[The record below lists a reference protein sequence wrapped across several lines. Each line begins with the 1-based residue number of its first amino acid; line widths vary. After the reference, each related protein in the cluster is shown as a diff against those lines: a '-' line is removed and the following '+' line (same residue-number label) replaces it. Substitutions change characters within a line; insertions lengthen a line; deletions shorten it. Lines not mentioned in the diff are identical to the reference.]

1 MAAPEKK
8 NKKVRVDFRQNRG
21 QRRRS
26 DDWTKRYHEDTEKL
40 ADTLSGESVRP
51 KGDLSRKRTICV
63 DADESPIIDESL
75 WRPGVVTLIHGQI
88 CRVEDESGRRWDCTV
103 RRVLRTLLIEQR
115 SSVTVGDRVWFG
127 PAPMAE
133 SKDEAG
139 IGVIERV
146 EPRKTLLS
154 RGARI
159 GHDKQRGGHR
169 RQHLIAANVD
179 QLIIVTSA
187 AQPAFKP
194 HLVDRY
200 LVAAGK
206 GDLRPIIC
214 VNKCDLIAADQRVTV
229 VDEEDDEG
237 DHLEDDTTGHTF
249 EEVLDE
255 FRKLGYCVIETSATR
270 GDGIEQLRAEL
281 KNRTSVFS
289 GQSGVGKSSLLN
301 AIQPGLELEVGE
313 VSDENEKGR
322 HTTTHARLIRLEF
335 GGYVVDTPG
344 IRSFDLWNVEPGE
357 LEGLFCELAPVI
369 AKCRFNDCH
378 HLDEAGCA
386 VIEAMQDG
394 RISPRRYFSY
404 VKMLNEIRR

>member
-1 MAAPEKK
+1 MAAPGRK

-51 KGDLSRKRTICV
+51 KGDLSRKRTIRV
-63 DADESPIIDESL
+63 DVDDSPIIDQSL

-88 CRVEDESGRRWDCTV
+88 CRVEDERGRRWDCTV

-127 PAPMAE
+127 E
-133 SKDEAG
+133 SATTESIADAG
-139 IGVIERV
+139 VGVIERV
-146 EPRKTLLS
+146 EHRKTLLS

-179 QLIIVTSA
+179 QLVIVASA

-206 GDLRPIIC
+206 GDLRPVLC
-214 VNKCDLIAADQRVTV
+214 VNKSDLIPTGPYAPEFDAD
-229 VDEEDDEG
+229 EDG
-237 DHLEDDTTGHTF
+237 DHREDDTAGHTF

-255 FRKLGYCVIETSATR
+255 FRALGYCVIETSATR
-270 GDGIEQLRAEL
+270 GDGIDALRAEL
-281 KNRTSVFS
+281 KDRTSVFS

-301 AIQPGLELEVGE
+301 AIQPGLGLVVGE

-344 IRSFDLWNVEPGE
+344 IRSFDLWEIEPGE
-357 LEGLFCELAPVI
+357 LEGLFSEFVPLIPQ
-369 AKCRFNDCH
+369 CRFNDCH
-378 HLDEAGCA
+378 HLDEEGCA
-386 VIEAMQDG
+386 VVEAMEEG

-404 VKMLNEIRR
+404 VKMLQEIRR